1 MVHTLAHLRLALA
14 CALLGASATLS
25 TAHAQG
31 FAQCGTIEPGVTC
44 PKLFR
49 ADDQTLWI
57 LDVPL
62 TAYQVGD
69 RLFVQGTTDPS
80 CISSCQQGNGCI
92 LGTTLMPCGLTPPT
106 FCTPAAPNSTGQVG
120 TLRVSGSSVV
130 AADDLTLEATRLP
143 AGSFAF
149 FITSRTVG
157 PPIQN
162 PGGSQGNLCLAGA
175 IGRFVA
181 QVGPADAS
189 GVYRI
194 STDPAA
200 GSQRFSLTALPLPTG
215 SVPALAG
222 ETWHFQCWHRD
233 SVGGAATSNF
243 TDGVSLTFS

>member
-1 MVHTLAHLRLALA
+1 MVRTFHRLGLSLA
-14 CALLGASATLS
+14 CAVFGACLAVPSV
-25 TAHAQG
+25 HAQG
-31 FAQCGTIEPGVTC
+31 FGQCGTIEAGVTC

-69 RLFVQGTTDPS
+69 RLFVQGTPDPS
-80 CISSCQQGNGCI
+80 CISICQQGNGCI
-92 LGTTLMPCGLTPPT
+92 LGSTLSPCGLTPPT
-106 FCTPAAPNSTGQVG
+106 ICSPGVPNSTGQPGMLLVG
-120 TLRVSGSSVV
+120 GSLVA
-130 AADDLTLEATRLP
+130 AADDLTLEASRLP
-143 AGSFAF
+143 PGSFAF
-149 FITSRTVG
+149 FITSRTVV
-157 PPIQN
+157 PPIVN
-162 PGGSQGNLCLAGA
+162 PGGSQGNLCLGGA

-181 QVGPADAS
+181 QVGPVDAL

-200 GSQRFSLTALPLPTG
+200 GTHRFSLTALPQPTG

-233 SVGGAATSNF
+233 AVGGVASSNF